1 MAGKTVH
8 ELEIEFTEW
17 KTNQRHLIDSVDK
30 LQSSVREVK
39 VAVFQG
45 KWMIVG
51 ALVFAGLI
59 NSDVLMGVLMDFG
72 SK

>member
-1 MAGKTVH
+1 MAEKTVH

-17 KTNQRHLIDSVDK
+17 KTNQKHLIDSVDN
-30 LQSSVREVK
+30 LQSSVKEVK
-39 VAVFQG
+39 IAVFQG

-51 ALVFAGLI
+51 ALMFAGLV

>member
-1 MAGKTVH
+1 MAEKTVH

-17 KTNQRHLIDSVDK
+17 KTNQKHLIDSVDS
-30 LQSSVREVK
+30 LQSSVKEVK
-39 VAVFQG
+39 IAVFQG

-51 ALVFAGLI
+51 ALVFASLV
-59 NSDVLMGVLMDFG
+59 NSDVLMGILMNFG

>member
-17 KTNQRHLIDSVDK
+17 KTNQKHLIDSVDS
-30 LQSSVREVK
+30 LQSSVKEVK
-39 VAVFQG
+39 IAVFQG

-51 ALVFAGLI
+51 ALVFAGLV
-59 NSDVLMGVLMDFG
+59 NSEVLMGILMNFG